1 MHQVQFLSPT
11 LLLLDLGLM
20 AGQPEAE
27 AEGAAAPQPQQS
39 LFFMVYDMQV
49 HIGAGAAE
57 LGRGRKAC

>member
-1 MHQVQFLSPT
+1 MPQVQFLSPT

-27 AEGAAAPQPQQS
+27 AEGAPAPQPQQS

-49 HIGAGAAE
+49 RIGAGDGWA
-57 LGRGRKAC
+57 R